1 MNNIILDNSNIVI
14 DKDSVCEIENKI
26 NELNIVL
33 NDNASFILN
42 DKRNISSSTLNLN
55 ITQKNNTNFTY
66 NASIK
71 VNKKYD
77 LKIYIDMIGNNSKNS
92 INIHNLND
100 SGRSNIIID
109 GKVNELTNDN
119 ELDEKIKALN
129 INNGTSTVLPNMY
142 INTKNVIANHS
153 ASISTIDSKYLFY
166 LNSKGINND
175 LATKL
180 IIDGFLN
187 NN

>member
-1 MNNIILDNSNIVI
+1 MN
-14 DKDSVCEIENKI
+14 
-26 NELNIVL
+26 
-33 NDNASFILN
+33 
-42 DKRNISSSTLNLN
+42 
-55 ITQKNNTNFTY
+55 
-66 NASIK
+66 
-71 VNKKYD
+71 NKKYD
-77 LKIYIDMIGNNSKNS
+77 LKIYIDMIGNNSKNL

-100 SGRSNIIID
+100 SGKSNIIID

-119 ELDEKIKALN
+119 ELDEKIKVLN

>member
-1 MNNIILDNSNIVI
+1 MRNRDIKIEMPKGIRLVNSFHKPFTPAV
-14 DKDSVCEIENKI
+14 DGLPI
-26 NELNIVL
+26 NLGTSWG
-33 NDNASFILN
+33 NASFVNYMHHIFKVMEDIIN
-42 DKRNISSSTLNLN
+42 DE
-55 ITQKNNTNFTY
+55 Y
-66 NASIK
+66 NR
-71 VNKKYD
+71 D
-77 LKIYIDMIGNNSKNS
+77 ELKDF
-92 INIHNLND
+92 L
-100 SGRSNIIID
+100 R
-109 GKVNELTNDN
+109 VNDN
-119 ELDEKIKALN
+119 ELDEKIKVLN